1 MRLSLVISI
10 WIGILFSANTTAQGV
25 SERYMFVVDGSGSMW
40 ADVEGKTKITAAR
53 EVMNKLVDDLEDDV
67 EVGLV
72 SYGHRRKGL
81 CDDIETL
88 IPLGPLNRA
97 AIKSAVNNITPIGK
111 TPLSAAVIKAA
122 DELRYTQE
130 RATVVLVSDG
140 RETCNM
146 DPCAVGDELERTGVD
161 FTTHVIGFDV
171 AEEGDR
177 AQLRCLAEN
186 TGGVFL
192 AAANAEELTVA
203 LRQVAAEVMA
213 PPSDGFSGVFSYPGT
228 VTAAQ
233 VFKIRWQGTP
243 DATNDK
249 VRIMAG
255 GNSIKSQVKAS
266 DEVTDESTFVAPSD
280 PGNYQVQYW
289 SHADRAVIHSEP
301 LVVVPG
307 QFSFD
312 FPASVPAAQSF
323 KIKWRGTPNAKG
335 DRVSIMAGK
344 KLQSDIQVS
353 KTSNSEGS
361 FVAPAKPG
369 NYQVNYWNQA
379 NRTVLHSQPLQVTQ

>member
-1 MRLSLVISI
+1 MNSTATASVATIEKPIRNRHSLYCININSP
-10 WIGILFSANTTAQGV
+10 GT
-25 SERYMFVVDGSGSMW
+25 
-40 ADVEGKTKITAAR
+40 
-53 EVMNKLVDDLEDDV
+53 
-67 EVGLV
+67 
-72 SYGHRRKGL
+72 SYGHRRKGQ
-81 CDDIETL
+81 CDDIESL

-122 DELRYTQE
+122 EELRYTQE

-266 DEVTDESTFVAPSD
+266 DEITDESTIVAPSD
-280 PGNYQVQYW
+280 PGSYQVQYW
-289 SHADRAVIHSEP
+289 SHADRAVMHSEP

-312 FPASVPAAQSF
+312 FPASVTAAQSF
-323 KIKWRGTPNAKG
+323 KIKWRGTPNANG